1 MKTLILSCNTGEGHN
16 SCARAIKEYYD
27 SKKEECVI
35 ADGLGFISHTTS
47 DVMSRG
53 HSYIYKHLPWLS
65 RHGYSYA
72 ESHTAYYG
80 ENTPLY
86 KYFTQG
92 GEKLYRYISLG
103 GFDCV
108 ICTHVFTAFM
118 LTRMLEEY
126 PIKLATCFVATDYSS
141 YPAIEKSDLDVYF
154 VPDESLIPVY
164 TEHGIPREKLS
175 VSGIPVRKMFYEKRP
190 ADEAKLAVGI
200 DPMHKHLLIMCGS
213 MGCGPMKQVLRG
225 LSQKSGEKIDIS
237 VVCGNNSELKSSLSK
252 QYADNKNIHIRGFV
266 EDMSL
271 LMESADL
278 YLTKPGGISTCEAAQ
293 MELPMV
299 LIDAVAGVEKYNM
312 SFFVESGGAVTA
324 NTTSEL
330 CDLCLSLLK
339 DDGLRDS
346 MRKKLSG
353 IKKSQAAATI
363 YDTMKDYEKEV
374 KTRV

>member
-16 SCARAIKEYYD
+16 SCARAIKEYFD
-27 SKKEECVI
+27 SKKEGCVI
-35 ADGLGFISHTTS
+35 ADGLGFISQNTS
-47 DVMSRG
+47 SIMSRG

-65 RHGYSYA
+65 RHGYNYA

-86 KYFTQG
+86 KYFAQG

-126 PIKLATCFVATDYSS
+126 PMKLATCFVATDYSS
-141 YPAIEKSDLDVYF
+141 YPAIEKSDLDLYF
-154 VPDESLIPVY
+154 VPDESLIGIY
-164 TEHGIPREKLS
+164 AAHGIPREKIA
-175 VSGIPVRKMFYEKRP
+175 VSGIPIRKMFYEKMP
-190 ADEAKLAVGI
+190 AAEAKSAIGI
-200 DPMHKHLLIMCGS
+200 DPTHKHLLIMCGS
-213 MGCGPMKQVLRG
+213 MGCGPMKQVIRG
-225 LSQKSGEKIDIS
+225 LAQKTGEKIDIS
-237 VVCGNNSELKSSLSK
+237 VVCGNNTELKSGLEK

-278 YLTKPGGISTCEAAQ
+278 YLTKPGGISTSEAAQ

-312 SFFVESGGAVTA
+312 SFFVDNGGAVTA
-324 NTTSEL
+324 STTSEL

-339 DDGLRDS
+339 DDGIRDC
-346 MRKKLSG
+346 MKKKLSE
-353 IKKSQAAATI
+353 IKKNQAAATI

-374 KTRV
+374 KARV

>member
-16 SCARAIKEYYD
+16 SCARAIKEYFD

-35 ADGLGFISHTTS
+35 ADGLAFISHTTS
-47 DVMSRG
+47 DVLSRG

-65 RHGYSYA
+65 RHGYNYA

-92 GEKLYRYISLG
+92 GEKLYQYISLG

-118 LTRMLEEY
+118 LTRMLDDY
-126 PIKLATCFVATDYSS
+126 PMKLATCFVATDYSS
-141 YPAIEKSDLDVYF
+141 YPAIEKSDLDFYF
-154 VPDESLIPVY
+154 VPDESLIPIY
-164 TEHGIPREKLS
+164 FEHGIPREKIT

-190 ADEAKLAVGI
+190 AAEAKSAVGI
-200 DPMHKHLLIMCGS
+200 DPTHKHLLIMCGS
-213 MGCGPMKQVLRG
+213 MGCGPMKQILMD
-225 LSQKSGEKIDIS
+225 LSQKIGEKIDIS
-237 VVCGNNSELKSSLSK
+237 VVCGNNSELRSSLSK
-252 QYADNKNIHIRGFV
+252 QYTDNKNIHIRGFV

-271 LMESADL
+271 LMESSDL

-312 SFFVESGGAVTA
+312 SFFVERGGAVTA
-324 NTTSEL
+324 STTSEL

-339 DDGLRDS
+339 NDDIRAC
-346 MRKKLSG
+346 MKKKLSE

-363 YDTMKDYEKEV
+363 YDTMKEYEKAV
-374 KTRV
+374 KARA

>member
-16 SCARAIKEYYD
+16 SCARAIKEYFD
-27 SKKEECVI
+27 SKKEGCVI
-35 ADGLGFISHTTS
+35 ADGLGFISQNTS
-47 DVMSRG
+47 SIMSRG

-65 RHGYSYA
+65 RHGYNYA

-86 KYFTQG
+86 KYFAQG

-126 PIKLATCFVATDYSS
+126 PMKLATCFVATDYSS
-141 YPAIEKSDLDVYF
+141 YPAIEKSDLDLYF
-154 VPDESLIPVY
+154 VPDESLIGIY
-164 TEHGIPREKLS
+164 AAHGIPREKIA
-175 VSGIPVRKMFYEKRP
+175 VSGIPIRKMFYEKIP
-190 ADEAKLAVGI
+190 AAEAKSAIGI
-200 DPMHKHLLIMCGS
+200 DPTHKHLLIMCGS
-213 MGCGPMKQVLRG
+213 MGCGPMKQVLRE
-225 LSQKSGEKIDIS
+225 LSQKIGANVDIS
-237 VVCGNNSELKSSLSK
+237 VVCGNNSELEIGLSK
-252 QYADNKNIHIRGFV
+252 QYADNENIHIRGFI
-266 EDMSL
+266 EDMSI
-271 LMESADL
+271 LMASGDL
-278 YLTKPGGISTCEAAQ
+278 YLTKPGGISTCEAAE

-312 SFFVESGGAVTA
+312 HFFVESGGAVTA
-324 NTTSEL
+324 GTTSEL
-330 CDLCLSLLK
+330 SDLCLSLLK
-339 DDGLRDS
+339 DDGIRNC
-346 MRKKLSG
+346 MKKKLSE

-363 YDTMKDYEKEV
+363 YDIMKDYEKEV

>member
-1 MKTLILSCNTGEGHN
+1 
-16 SCARAIKEYYD
+16 
-27 SKKEECVI
+27 
-35 ADGLGFISHTTS
+35 
-47 DVMSRG
+47 MSRG

-65 RHGYSYA
+65 RHGYNYA

-86 KYFTQG
+86 KYFAQG

-126 PIKLATCFVATDYSS
+126 PMKLATCFVATDYSS
-141 YPAIEKSDLDVYF
+141 YPAIEKSDLDLYF
-154 VPDESLIPVY
+154 VPDESLIGIY
-164 TEHGIPREKLS
+164 AEHCIPREKIA
-175 VSGIPVRKMFYEKRP
+175 VSGIPIRKMFYEKMP
-190 ADEAKLAVGI
+190 AAEAKSAVGI
-200 DPMHKHLLIMCGS
+200 DPTHKHLLIMCGS
-213 MGCGPMKQVLRG
+213 MGCGPMKQVLRE
-225 LSQKSGEKIDIS
+225 LSQKIGANVDIS
-237 VVCGNNSELKSSLSK
+237 VICGNNSELEISLSK

-271 LMESADL
+271 LMASGDL
-278 YLTKPGGISTCEAAQ
+278 YLTKPGGISTCEAAE

-299 LIDAVAGVEKYNM
+299 LIDAIAGVEKYNM

-324 NTTSEL
+324 STTSEL

-339 DDGLRDS
+339 DDGIRDC
-346 MRKKLSG
+346 MKKKLSE

-363 YDTMKDYEKEV
+363 YDIMKDYEKEV

>member
-16 SCARAIKEYYD
+16 SCARAIKEYFD
-27 SKKEECVI
+27 NKKEECVI

-103 GFDCV
+103 GFDRV

-118 LTRMLEEY
+118 LTRMLDDH
-126 PIKLATCFVATDYSS
+126 PMKLATCFVATDYSS
-141 YPAIEKSDLDVYF
+141 YPAIEKSDLDFYF
-154 VPDESLIPVY
+154 VPDESLIGVY

-190 ADEAKLAVGI
+190 AAEAKSAVGI
-200 DPMHKHLLIMCGS
+200 DPTHKHLLVMCGS
-213 MGCGPMKQVLRG
+213 MGCGPMKQVLG
-225 LSQKSGEKIDIS
+225 VLSQKIGEKIDIS
-237 VVCGNNSELKSSLSK
+237 VVCGNNSELESNLAK
-252 QYADNKNIHIRGFV
+252 QYQGCENLHIRGFV
-266 EDMSL
+266 GDMSI
-271 LMESADL
+271 LMDSADL
-278 YLTKPGGISTCEAAQ
+278 YLTKPGGISTCEAAAK
-293 MELPMV
+293 ELPMV
-299 LIDAVAGVEKYNM
+299 LIDAVAGVEKYNL
-312 SFFVESGGAVTA
+312 SYFTKHGCAVTA
-324 NTTSEL
+324 STTSEL
-330 CDLCLSLLK
+330 CDVCLSLLK
-339 DDGLRDS
+339 DDGRRRDMS
-346 MRKKLSG
+346 RKLAE
-353 IKKSQAAATI
+353 IKKINAAKII
-363 YDTMKDYEKEV
+363 YETV
-374 KTRV
+374 KGSP

>member
-16 SCARAIKEYYD
+16 SCARATKEYFD

-65 RHGYSYA
+65 RHGYNYA

-126 PIKLATCFVATDYSS
+126 PMKLATCFVATDYSS
-141 YPAIEKSDLDVYF
+141 YPAIEKSNLDVYF
-154 VPDESLIPVY
+154 VPDESLIPIYVD
-164 TEHGIPREKLS
+164 HGIPREKLS

-190 ADEAKLAVGI
+190 ASEAKFAVGI
-200 DPMHKHLLIMCGS
+200 DPTHKHLLIMCGS

-225 LSQKSGEKIDIS
+225 LSQKIGERIDIS
-237 VVCGNNSELKSSLSK
+237 VVCGNNSELKSGLQK

-271 LMESADL
+271 LMESSDL

-324 NTTSEL
+324 GTTSEL

-339 DDGLRDS
+339 DDGLRAS
-346 MRKKLSG
+346 MKKKLSE

-363 YDTMKDYEKEV
+363 YDTMKAYEKEV
-374 KTRV
+374 KARV